1 MKNKHL
7 ALIVIASMIVSVITT
22 FSMLNRL
29 SGYEPAT
36 FTGYAQNVE
45 GNVSLIISNQVS
57 ITLNND
63 NIIDFGTG
71 YINTSCT
78 FVGTNNYANL
88 TAADTTYDTSDCWT
102 GTEQHTNGFVVE
114 NNGNLNA
121 SVSVRGP
128 TNATFF
134 KSYAGTYQYGI
145 QIRGRVNETG
155 ACPNGNL
162 NTTWSDLSDNRT
174 ICADLLWDTDST
186 DDIGVD
192 VNLRVPRDLGAGQY
206 NASIVEFYAVQ
217 S

>member
-1 MKNKHL
+1 MNDVSNRTL
-7 ALIVIASMIVSVITT
+7 ALLLVTGIVI
-22 FSMLNRL
+22 MLGSAVYTLNEL
-29 SGYEPAT
+29 GTGA
-36 FTGYAQNVE
+36 TGYAQNVE
-45 GNVSLIISNQVS
+45 GNVSLIVSNQVS

-63 NIIDFGTG
+63 NIVDFGTG

-102 GTEQHTNGFVVE
+102 GTEQHTNGFIVE

-128 TNATFF
+128 LNTSFF
-134 KSYAGTYQYGI
+134 DGYAGSYQYGI
-145 QIRGRVNETG
+145 QVRGRQTAETG

-162 NTTWSDLSDNRT
+162 NTTWSDIADNRT
-174 ICADLLWDTDST
+174 VCADLLWDTDST
-186 DDIGVD
+186 DEFGVD
-192 VNLRVPRDLGAGQY
+192 VNLRVPRDLPTGTY
-206 NASIVEFYAVQ
+206 NASVVEFYAVQ